1 MRILTLIVALLLA
14 VSSRAETLR
23 EFLKANAIPEN
34 SFSKSELLQ
43 EVNGAAG
50 TEDGL
55 VVAVYV
61 RVKGEELTGNPIV
74 VRYDRN
80 SAAIQRAEVK
90 PEDEDMCCGSPD
102 DLMLLHDFAII
113 SFHINPDAETML
125 VVGKDLKLVTT
136 LYGFDVREIA
146 PGQVVFIENMVHF
159 AAVHPERLELAD
171 LRDGTTKEL
180 YPPKGDGLRAAF
192 ARDHAKHMPSKAT
205 CEKMDDPCTPE
216 LYDEAIDFI
225 DAAGRGWFAFTVHRD
240 ALHATA
246 SAQPPESVVSEAALY
261 RYAWNGKDWLYCE
274 EKLTEDEAKA
284 LSLQPGQAG
293 GSATAGRCTPLLP
306 VTADSTNSDY
316 SPFENHSGHPAP
328 KK

>member
-34 SFSKSELLQ
+34 YFSKSELMQ

-159 AAVHPERLELAD
+159 AAVHPERLNWPIC
-171 LRDGTTKEL
+171 GTA
-180 YPPKGDGLRAAF
+180 PPKSYIRPRAMGFGPHSPAIM
-192 ARDHAKHMPSKAT
+192 RSHMPSKAT

-216 LYDEAIDFI
+216 LYDEDNRFHRRGWARLVCIYRASRCAARHCQRT
-225 DAAGRGWFAFTVHRD
+225 AAGKCCLRGRAVSLRVERKGL
-240 ALHATA
+240 ALLRREADRGRGESALATA
-246 SAQPPESVVSEAALY
+246 
-261 RYAWNGKDWLYCE
+261 R
-274 EKLTEDEAKA
+274 
-284 LSLQPGQAG
+284 
-293 GSATAGRCTPLLP
+293 AGRRIRNRGPLYALI
-306 VTADSTNSDY
+306 A
-316 SPFENHSGHPAP
+316 GHRR
-328 KK
+328 